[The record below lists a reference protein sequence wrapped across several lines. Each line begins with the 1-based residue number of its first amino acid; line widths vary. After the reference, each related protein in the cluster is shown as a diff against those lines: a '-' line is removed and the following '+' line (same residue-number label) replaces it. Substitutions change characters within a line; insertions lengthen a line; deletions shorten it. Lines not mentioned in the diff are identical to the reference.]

1 MLCPAMVFCTSE
13 EAGRSGGNRGPG
25 LHPACP
31 TRLQPLTNGPVR
43 VLIVEGPK
51 SDRGQEAG
59 EVEEQGG
66 GDVFA
71 HSFVFPDNA

>member
-13 EAGRSGGNRGPG
+13 EVGGQGAPQPWASR
-25 LHPACP
+25 PAP
-31 TRLQPLTNGPVR
+31 ASLPPRLTDGPVR

-51 SDRGQEAG
+51 SDGGQEAG

-71 HSFVFPDNA
+71 HSLVFPDNA